1 VVEQALALAA
11 VQEARQAEAASGALA
26 RASRAE
32 ERMRAHLDALRLE
45 KETIVAN
52 RQQREKEYAE
62 QREREWQEALER
74 DRQQGRENR
83 VRGLRLPDFGGF

>member
-1 VVEQALALAA
+1 
-11 VQEARQAEAASGALA
+11 
-26 RASRAE
+26 
-32 ERMRAHLDALRLE
+32 MRAHLDALRLE
-45 KETIVAN
+45 KEAIVAN

-83 VRGLRLPDFGGF
+83 VRVWSFQEFGVLTVSTGRQSERGKGIEFSGF